1 MSDRRQ
7 ILEWLVATPFIA
19 GPLAFSLGSH
29 EANARSQSFASSI
42 DDAIA
47 AWRQPGA
54 GELDPRRY
62 ALAHAILAPNPHNRQ
77 PWLVNLLDHDKIVLS
92 FDVARR
98 LPITD
103 PFDRQLTIGCGAFL
117 ELLSISCAQLG
128 YEAQVELLPNGQS
141 EQTLDTRP
149 LATIRLVNG
158 GQKSPLFNSIL
169 ARRSNK
175 RAYDKGK
182 LVMPQTLQSL
192 FQDDLP
198 DGLNLRGVLKGDPI
212 CEALRSITKKAYR
225 KEVETPLA
233 LKESVDLMRFGKRE
247 IAQHRDGIDLDF
259 PLLNFLT
266 ATGQITRERMMQPGT
281 MAYRHGL
288 KNYDP
293 LADSAAGYVLMTSAD
308 NTRLS
313 QLKTG
318 RAYARLNLR
327 ATKLGLSMHPMSQAL
342 QEYEEMADI
351 KHEIDILLNIVGAN
365 RLQMLARIG
374 YGPRVAP
381 APRRGLAAH
390 LVE

>member
-7 ILEWLVATPFIA
+7 VLEWLVASPFIA
-19 GPLAFSLGSH
+19 GPLAFSLGSQ
-29 EANARSQSFASSI
+29 EANARSRTFRSSV

-62 ALAHAILAPNPHNRQ
+62 ALAHAILAPNPHNLQ
-77 PWLVNLLDHDKIVLS
+77 PWLISLQGEDQITLS
-92 FDVARR
+92 FDVTRR

-103 PFDRQLTIGCGAFL
+103 PLDRQLAIGCGAFL
-117 ELLSISCAQLG
+117 ELLSISSAELG
-128 YEAQVELLPNGQS
+128 YQAQVELLPNGQS
-141 EQTLDTRP
+141 DQALDTRP

-158 GQKSPLFNSIL
+158 GQKSPLFSSIL

-182 LVMPQTLQSL
+182 SVAPQTLQSL
-192 FQDDLP
+192 IQDELP
-198 DGLNLRGVLKGDPI
+198 DNLKLHGVLKGDAI
-212 CEALRSITKKAYR
+212 CEALRSITKRAYR

-259 PLLNFLT
+259 PLLTFLT
-266 ATGQITRERMMQPGT
+266 ATGQITREKMMQPGT
-281 MAYRHGL
+281 MAYRQGL
-288 KNYDP
+288 ENYDP
-293 LADSAAGYVLMTSAD
+293 LADSAAGYVWITSAD
-308 NTRLS
+308 NTRFS

-318 RAYARLNLR
+318 RAYAQLNLR
-327 ATKLGLSMHPMSQAL
+327 ATQLGLSMHPMSQAL
-342 QEYEEMADI
+342 QEYEAMADI
-351 KHEIDILLNIVGAN
+351 KREIDTLLNISGDN

-374 YGPRVAP
+374 YGPRVGP
-381 APRRGLAAH
+381 APRRGLAEH
-390 LVE
+390 MVE